1 MCRLDLP
8 EIAQYSTHLRLWL
21 VNLSYLKALYGPQ
34 FHAFVL
40 DTVQQRLLDCGL
52 NTDEILIQGDFV
64 LIALKQLSKQNRFER
79 THPNALAQ
87 LLGAALECD
96 PITQDEHRIYLHTQM
111 AYHYDSRQYDTDL
124 LHPPTP
130 NPCSHTH
137 PATLAAWHKVWAKTY
152 RDDMSLAVR
161 MLDDLQTGMLVLA
174 FQPLFHLSEHHKSK
188 DFYEEALIRHSSGTD
203 YSLPEAIAALER
215 LGLISRLDRSVLGS
229 VVKLL
234 STQTALCLG
243 ANLSAGSLQD
253 DLWWQD
259 LFSYLDSRPDV
270 AQRLILEVTETGT
283 IAHKPTALRLI
294 AQLQNLGV
302 RIALDD
308 TGSGNSTLAFL
319 AQTHADII
327 KIDRSILLRARSPG
341 QPAHLLRN
349 LVNVCADYCPYVVIE
364 GVEDETDLELVRQ
377 SGAHGVQGYLLALPT
392 LTPSWWDSPALI
404 TVQDA
409 VLVRTQ
415 FYPGHV
421 PQGYG
426 FGF

>member
-40 DTVQQRLLDCGL
+40 NTVQQRLLDCGL

-64 LIALKQLSKQNRFER
+64 LIALKQLGKQNRFER

-152 RDDMSLAVR
+152 RDDMNLAVR
-161 MLDDLQTGMLVLA
+161 MLDDLQNGMLVLA
-174 FQPLFHLSEHHKSK
+174 FQPLFHLDEHHKSK
-188 DFYEEALIRHSSGTD
+188 DFYEEALIRHCSGAD

-234 STQTALCLG
+234 NTQATLCLG

-364 GVEDETDLELVRQ
+364 GVEDETDLEFVRQ

-404 TVQDA
+404 SVQDA
-409 VLVRTQ
+409 VLLRTQ
-415 FYPGHV
+415 FYPGQT

-426 FGF
+426 FSF

>member
-8 EIAQYSTHLRLWL
+8 EIDQYSTHLRLWL
-21 VNLSYLKALYGPQ
+21 VNLSYLEALYGPQ

-52 NTDEILIQGDFV
+52 TANEIFIRGDFV
-64 LIALKQLSKQNRFER
+64 LIALKQLGKQHRFQR

-111 AYHYDSRQYDTDL
+111 AYHYDSRQYDTNQ
-124 LHPPTP
+124 LHPPAP
-130 NPCSHTH
+130 NPCSHNH

-161 MLDDLQTGMLVLA
+161 MLDDLQNGLLALA
-174 FQPLFHLSEHHKSK
+174 FQPIYHLGEKHKNK
-188 DFYEEALIRHSSGTD
+188 DFYEEALIRHCGTAD

-215 LGLISRLDRSVLGS
+215 LGLVSRLDRSVLGS
-229 VVKLL
+229 VVELL
-234 STQTALCLG
+234 STKPGLCLG
-243 ANLSAGSLQD
+243 VNISAGSLQD

-319 AQTHADII
+319 VQTHADII

-349 LVNVCADYCPYVVIE
+349 LVNVCADYSPYVVIE
-364 GVEDETDLELVRQ
+364 GVEDEADLEFVRQ

-392 LTPSWWDSPALI
+392 LTPPWWNSAVLI

-409 VLVRTQ
+409 VLLRTQ
-415 FYPGHV
+415 FYPDQA

-426 FGF
+426 FSF

>member
-8 EIAQYSTHLRLWL
+8 KIAQYSTHLRLWL

-64 LIALKQLSKQNRFER
+64 LIALKQLSKQHRFER

-152 RDDMSLAVR
+152 RDDMRLAVR
-161 MLDDLQTGMLVLA
+161 MLDDLQDGMLVLA

-188 DFYEEALIRHSSGTD
+188 DFYEEALIRHSSSTD

-234 STQTALCLG
+234 STQPTLCLG

>member
-188 DFYEEALIRHSSGTD
+188 DFYEEALIRHSSSTD

-234 STQTALCLG
+234 STQPTLCLG

-364 GVEDETDLELVRQ
+364 GVEDETDLEFVRQ

>member
-96 PITQDEHRIYLHTQM
+96 PITQDEHRIYLQTHM
-111 AYHYDSRQYDTDL
+111 AYLYDSRQYDTVL

-234 STQTALCLG
+234 STQTTLCLG

-341 QPAHLLRN
+341 QPVHLLRN

>member
-1 MCRLDLP
+1 MCRLDLH
-8 EIAQYSTHLRLWL
+8 EIDPCSTHLRLWL

-64 LIALKQLSKQNRFER
+64 LIALQQLGKQNRFKR
-79 THPNALAQ
+79 SHPNALAQ

-96 PITQDEHRIYLHTQM
+96 PITQGEHRIYLHTQM

-161 MLDDLQTGMLVLA
+161 MLDDLQNGVLVLA
-174 FQPLFHLSEHHKSK
+174 FQPLFHLGEQHKNK
-188 DFYEEALIRHSSGTD
+188 DFYEEALIRHCRGAD

-215 LGLISRLDRSVLGS
+215 LGLISRLDRSVLGC

-234 STQTALCLG
+234 STQATLCLG

-259 LFSYLDSRPDV
+259 LFSYLDSRPDI

-308 TGSGNSTLAFL
+308 TGSGNSTLSFL

-364 GVEDETDLELVRQ
+364 GVEDETDLEFVRQ
-377 SGAHGVQGYLLALPT
+377 SGAHGAQGYLLALPT

-415 FYPGHV
+415 FYPGHA
-421 PQGYG
+421 PKGG
-426 FGF
+426 SLDF

>member
-1 MCRLDLP
+1 MSRLDLP
-8 EIAQYSTHLRLWL
+8 VIDQCSTHLRLWL
-21 VNLSYLKALYGPQ
+21 ANLSYLQALYGSS

-40 DTVQQRLLDCGL
+40 NTVRQRLQDCGL
-52 NTDEILIQGDFV
+52 GADEIFIQGDFV
-64 LIALKQLSKQNRFER
+64 LIALNQLGKQNRFQR
-79 THPNALAQ
+79 AHPNALAQ

-96 PITQDEHRIYLHTQM
+96 PISQDDTRIYLHTQV
-111 AYHYDSRQYDTDL
+111 AYHYDSRQYDTDT
-124 LHPPTP
+124 LHPPEP
-130 NPCSHTH
+130 NPCSHHH
-137 PATLAAWHKVWAKTY
+137 PATLASWHKVWAKTY
-152 RDDMSLAVR
+152 RDDMSLAVT
-161 MLDDLQTGMLVLA
+161 MLDDLQGGRLTLA
-174 FQPLFHLSEHHKSK
+174 FQPIYHLGDKHKNK
-188 DFYEEALIRHSSGTD
+188 YFYEEALIRHQGQAN
-203 YSLPEAIAALER
+203 YPLPDAIAALER
-215 LGLISRLDRSVLGS
+215 LGLIPRLDRSVLGS
-229 VVKLL
+229 VIELL
-234 STQTALCLG
+234 NTKPTLCLG

-319 AQTHADII
+319 VQTHADII
-327 KIDRSILLRARSPG
+327 KIDRSMLLRARSPG
-341 QPAHLLRN
+341 QPTHLLRN

-364 GVEDETDLELVRQ
+364 GVEDEADLEFVRQ
-377 SGAHGVQGYLLALPT
+377 SGAHGVQGFLMALPT
-392 LTPSWWDSPALI
+392 LSPSWLESPAVI

-409 VLVRTQ
+409 VTVRTQ
-415 FYPGHV
+415 FYPG
-421 PQGYG
+421 QALEDYG

>member
-8 EIAQYSTHLRLWL
+8 EIVQYSTHLRLWL

-234 STQTALCLG
+234 STQTTLCLG

-259 LFSYLDSRPDV
+259 LFSYLDNRPDV

>member
-1 MCRLDLP
+1 MCRLDRP
-8 EIAQYSTHLRLWL
+8 EIDHYSTHLRLWL
-21 VNLSYLKALYGPQ
+21 VNLSYLQALYGPE
-34 FHAFVL
+34 FHGFVL
-40 DTVQQRLLDCGL
+40 ETVQQRLLDCGL
-52 NTDEILIQGDFV
+52 GTDEFFIQGDFV
-64 LIALKQLSKQNRFER
+64 LIALKQLGKKNRFLR
-79 THPNALAQ
+79 AHPNALAQ

-96 PITQDEHRIYLHTQM
+96 PITQDEHRIYLHTQV

-124 LHPPTP
+124 LHPPAP
-130 NPCSHTH
+130 NPCSHSH

-161 MLDDLQTGMLVLA
+161 MLDDLQQGLLALA
-174 FQPLFHLSEHHKSK
+174 FQPVHHLGEQHQNKH
-188 DFYEEALIRHSSGTD
+188 FYEEALIRHLHGAD

-229 VVKLL
+229 VVALL
-234 STQTALCLG
+234 NNKSSLCLG

-270 AQRLILEVTETGT
+270 AQRLILEVTETGS

-308 TGSGNSTLAFL
+308 TGSGNSTLAFVV
-319 AQTHADII
+319 QTHADII

-349 LVNVCADYCPYVVIE
+349 LVNVCADYSPYVIIE
-364 GVEDETDLELVRQ
+364 GVEDEADLKFVRH
-377 SGAHGVQGYLLALPT
+377 SGAHGVQGFLLARPT
-392 LTPSWWDSPALI
+392 LTPPWLDTPSMI

-415 FYPGHV
+415 FYPGQAV
-421 PQGYG
+421 QDYG
-426 FGF
+426 LGF

>member
-8 EIAQYSTHLRLWL
+8 EIVQYSTHLRLWL

-234 STQTALCLG
+234 STQTTLCLG

-341 QPAHLLRN
+341 QPVHLLRN

>member
-52 NTDEILIQGDFV
+52 NTDEIVIQGDFV
-64 LIALKQLSKQNRFER
+64 LIALKQLSKQHRFER

-161 MLDDLQTGMLVLA
+161 MLDDLQNGMLVLA

-188 DFYEEALIRHSSGTD
+188 DFYEEALIRHCSGAD

-234 STQTALCLG
+234 STQTTLCLG

-302 RIALDD
+302 RIVLDD

-349 LVNVCADYCPYVVIE
+349 LVNVCTDYCPYVVIE
-364 GVEDETDLELVRQ
+364 GVEDEADLEFVRQ

-415 FYPGHV
+415 FYPGQV

>member
-1 MCRLDLP
+1 MSRLDIP
-8 EIAQYSTHLRLWL
+8 VIDHCSTHLRLWL
-21 VNLSYLKALYGPQ
+21 VNLSYLQALYGAD

-52 NTDEILIQGDFV
+52 KADEVFIQGDFV
-64 LIALKQLSKQNRFER
+64 LIALGQLGRQNRFQR
-79 THPNALAQ
+79 AHPNALAQ

-96 PITQDEHRIYLHTQM
+96 PIAHEDTRIYLHTQV
-111 AYHYDSRQYDTDL
+111 AYHFDHRQYDKDL
-124 LHPPTP
+124 LHPPAP
-130 NPCSHTH
+130 NPCSHSH
-137 PATLAAWHKVWAKTY
+137 PATLAAWHKVWAQTY
-152 RDDMSLAVR
+152 RDDMTLAVQ
-161 MLDDLQTGMLVLA
+161 MLDDLQAGRLVLA
-174 FQPLFHLSEHHKSK
+174 FQPVYHLGEQHQNKY
-188 DFYEEALIRHSSGTD
+188 FYEEALIRHQGQAD
-203 YSLPEAIAALER
+203 YQLPEAISALER
-215 LGLISRLDRSVLGS
+215 LGLISRLDRSVLHS
-229 VVKLL
+229 VVELL
-234 STQTALCLG
+234 SAQPALCLG

-319 AQTHADII
+319 VQTHADII
-327 KIDRSILLRARSPG
+327 KIDRSILLRARTPG

-349 LVNVCADYCPYVVIE
+349 LVNVCADYSPYVVIE
-364 GVEDETDLELVRQ
+364 GVEDEADLEFVRL
-377 SGAHGVQGYLLALPT
+377 SGAHGVQGFLLALPT
-392 LTPSWWDSPALI
+392 IHPHWLKPSDVI
-404 TVQDA
+404 TVRDA
-409 VLVRTQ
+409 VYVRTQ
-415 FYPGHV
+415 FYPGE
-421 PQGYG
+421 PLADYG